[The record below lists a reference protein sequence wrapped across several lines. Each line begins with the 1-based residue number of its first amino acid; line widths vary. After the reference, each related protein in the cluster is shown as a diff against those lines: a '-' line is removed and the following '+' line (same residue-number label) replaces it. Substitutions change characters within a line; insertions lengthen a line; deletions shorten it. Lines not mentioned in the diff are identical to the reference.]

1 MPRRSLAVAAGVV
14 ATGAL
19 GTALVLAKRRDHR
32 RDVLDLSYL
41 LLPNVRAHAT
51 SCIFGSNGT
60 VIVVYSPRSTDSKVE
75 VRVHTELENT
85 RTKGALRQVGEN
97 LKEGQVLYPLTLAAS
112 AWLTR
117 ACVVLTVGKA
127 TYRMWSLNKAH
138 WRASRPACED
148 GGGGDKRR

>member
-75 VRVHTELENT
+75 VRVHTERKAHRKDKPSVVQWVNLTRYET
-85 RTKGALRQVGEN
+85 RTHTN
-97 LKEGQVLYPLTLAAS
+97 
-112 AWLTR
+112 
-117 ACVVLTVGKA
+117 
-127 TYRMWSLNKAH
+127 
-138 WRASRPACED
+138 
-148 GGGGDKRR
+148 